1 MTSKAASNIL
11 TKINYKFLGY
21 IAIALIAT
29 VALYYL
35 VNLYGAHRSKCI
47 NTDALEGF
55 ITKKTH
61 EGEGFRQTSSKGVEG
76 FQAAAPA
83 ATLSAEQLALCPAGA
98 TSLINGFRSLYS
110 GATFKMERVN
120 EATTT
125 DYFICGPGK
134 FVIMRKE
141 GTNALQ
147 LSIRDTSGRIP
158 NQIFIK
164 STVPNPAGSGNCIIF
179 QAKDS
184 NGLYVQYEHEHI
196 SLRPLNTD
204 GKPFIG
210 QCFTEYNVS
219 NAELEANALALGV
232 SAARLGNEELYGA
245 GYDNTIVV
253 PPGAEG
259 ALADSGDE
267 LASAADK
274 RTEDALS
281 SITGTLNE
289 LKQKLGGTQP
299 TQNVF
304 GTGGPIQINLDVA
317 GLEDEKAAFQD
328 LAVGSGT
335 ASVRELLDQYTNMGD
350 SLQLGGI
357 PAVGDLSSSK
367 KMLEIRQALQ
377 SKFKGCPG
385 IDRNKFYTEKQLAQC
400 AGCNPDAFLRGQLGG
415 LPK

>member
-1 MTSKAASNIL
+1 
-11 TKINYKFLGY
+11 
-21 IAIALIAT
+21 
-29 VALYYL
+29 
-35 VNLYGAHRSKCI
+35 
-47 NTDALEGF
+47 
-55 ITKKTH
+55 
-61 EGEGFRQTSSKGVEG
+61 
-76 FQAAAPA
+76 
-83 ATLSAEQLALCPAGA
+83 
-98 TSLINGFRSLYS
+98 
-110 GATFKMERVN
+110 MERVT

-125 DYFICGPGK
+125 DFFICGPGK

-164 STVPNPAGSGNCIIF
+164 STMPNPSGSGNCIVF

-196 SLRPLNTD
+196 SLRPLNAD
-204 GKPFIG
+204 GKPFMG

-245 GYDNTIVV
+245 GYDNTIAV

-299 TQNVF
+299 TQSVF

-317 GLEDEKAAFQD
+317 GLEDDNDKATFQD

-335 ASVRELLDQYTNMGD
+335 ASVRELLDQYTNMSD
-350 SLQLGGI
+350 SLQLI
-357 PAVGDLSSSK
+357 NDQIKHLQNKLIYLEKPECIKSLSKQIIEDERRYTTNRFKLLINKRHKLLKMDYETSS
-367 KMLEIRQALQ
+367 EE
-377 SKFKGCPG
+377 
-385 IDRNKFYTEKQLAQC
+385 DNK
-400 AGCNPDAFLRGQLGG
+400 
-415 LPK
+415 